1 MKLWPYIFAIAAAQ
15 GFILSLAL
23 YRKKVNPHS
32 NKILSLW
39 IFLLSFDLILKS
51 IYLNDPKTSLLSAY
65 TFIQFFPYLYG
76 SFFFL
81 YAKTLTQNHQLIVKD
96 LIHFAGFI
104 VMASINIQWILN
116 PWENGPKYEFIYEPS
131 LYLYSVSYVIA
142 GLVMIR
148 RYRNNLNQQQS
159 NTDGIDL
166 GWIYLT
172 AYSQII
178 IWLVAITQWLTPIK
192 GYNHWVIYL
201 FISIWIILLGYLGL
215 SQQTIEPV
223 QSLVE
228 PSPSNVDE
236 SRFEEVDQRLKTL
249 MNQNQLFLEPSL
261 NIGQLAKSSGYP
273 EYLISLVINRMY
285 HTTFREYINSLRVSH
300 AQNLLKNSSTKKT
313 ILDIAY
319 DCGFVS
325 KSTFNSAF
333 KRILNETPSAF
344 RQRHLD

>member
-1 MKLWPYIFAIAAAQ
+1 MKLWSYIYIIGAAQ
-15 GFILSLAL
+15 GFILVLAL
-23 YRKKVNPHS
+23 YRKKINLQS
-32 NKILSLW
+32 NKVLSLW
-39 IFLLSFDLILKS
+39 ILLLSFDLMIKS
-51 IYLNDPKTSLLSAY
+51 IYLNDTKTSLLSAY
-65 TFIQFFPYLYG
+65 SLIQFFPYLYG

-81 YAKTLTQNHQLIVKD
+81 YAKTLTKNHTLVAKD
-96 LIHFAGFI
+96 LIHFAGFFL
-104 VMASINIQWILN
+104 MASFNIKWILN
-116 PWENGPKYEFIYEPS
+116 PWENGPKYEIIYEPS

-142 GLVMIR
+142 GLVVIHQ
-148 RYRNNLNQQQS
+148 YRKNLNQQQS

-166 GWIYLT
+166 SWIYLT

-215 SQQTIEPV
+215 SQQTVEPV
-223 QSLVE
+223 KSL
-228 PSPSNVDE
+228 SNTTPSNIDE
-236 SRFEEVDQRLKTL
+236 SRFDEVDQRLRTL
-249 MNQNQLFLEPSL
+249 MNQKQLFLEPSL

-273 EYLISLVINRMY
+273 EYLISLVINRKY
-285 HTTFREYINSLRVSH
+285 RTTFREYINSLRVSH
-300 AQNLLKNSSTKKT
+300 AQELLKIASTTQT

-344 RQRHLD
+344 RQRHLP